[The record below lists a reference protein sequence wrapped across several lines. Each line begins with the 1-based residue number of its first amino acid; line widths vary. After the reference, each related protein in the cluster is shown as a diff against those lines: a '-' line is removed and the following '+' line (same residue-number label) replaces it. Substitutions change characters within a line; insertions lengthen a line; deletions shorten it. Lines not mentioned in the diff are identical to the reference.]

1 MVWAYLATVRTY
13 KKVVPV
19 YARVKRPPQRVIS
32 GLEEP
37 EGQAQMAPG
46 SAFDAS

>member
-1 MVWAYLATVRTY
+1 MGLLGYGANVQESGAGLRASE
-13 KKVVPV
+13 
-19 YARVKRPPQRVIS
+19 AAPQRVIS

-46 SAFDAS
+46 SAFDES

>member
-1 MVWAYLATVRTY
+1 VWAYLAMVRTY

-19 YARVKRPPQRVIS
+19 YARVKRKGHPRVIS
-32 GLEEP
+32 GLEAP

>member
-1 MVWAYLATVRTY
+1 VVWSYLATVRTY

-19 YARVKRPPQRVIS
+19 YELGKRTPKPVIS
-32 GLEEP
+32 GLEAP